1 MKNAHLW
8 KTLYTVIVLGILVLQ
23 PSAAYADSFGS
34 CSDSFEGIQLRV
46 VSVEIDGEDDPTHP
60 AIGNEDFSIRAT
72 DGSGLRA
79 WLADPITGEAQSI
92 DFARVGQ

>member
-8 KTLYTVIVLGILVLQ
+8 KALYTVIILGTLVLQ

-34 CSDSFEGIQLRV
+34 CSDNFERIELRV

-60 AIGNEDFSIRAT
+60 AIGKEDFSISAT

-79 WLADPITGEAQSI
+79 RLADPITGEAQTI